1 MLKKRKLLKINKNF
15 NIFIISVNGDNK
27 KYIKTIFYKYNI
39 YMNSGSLKDFLKKYS
54 TLSNDFIDD
63 FYSIYNFNEYNN
75 NDFIINLEIVV
86 KWLDTKKAKIKETL
100 INTYNKNIDYK
111 ISKEKEGKISKSN
124 KEIILLTPDC
134 FKRLCLLSKT
144 KKAEEVRTYYIELEK
159 LLNNY
164 KDYVIEGLKKTVKI
178 LENNQ
183 KEIPKTSKGVIYI
196 LKSPKDIDGIYR
208 FGKTENFKNRLTN
221 YNSSNSDKMEIVM
234 IYETKD
240 IEKIEACVIT
250 QIKELRYK
258 KRKDFYQ
265 ININL
270 LKKIISE
277 CESLTLKY
285 KKRIN
290 KNKNN
295 NYQQGGGDIENLY
308 MYIEKI
314 NL

>member
-1 MLKKRKLLKINKNF
+1 MPLLSF
-15 NIFIISVNGDNK
+15 
-27 KYIKTIFYKYNI
+27 
-39 YMNSGSLKDFLKKYS
+39 KDFLKKYS
-54 TLSNDFIDD
+54 TLSNEFIDN
-63 FYSIYNFNEYNN
+63 FYNVYNFNEYDN
-75 NDFIINLEIVV
+75 NDFIINIQAVSKLLGLKI
-86 KWLDTKKAKIKETL
+86 DRIKEIL
-100 INTYNKNIDYK
+100 INGYKKNTDY
-111 ISKEKEGKISKSN
+111 KISKSN

-183 KEIPKTSKGVIYI
+183 KEIPKTSKGDIQRIFNAKDIARLSSSQALQKSGVIYI

-295 NYQQGGGDIENLY
+295 NDQQGGGNIENLY

>member
-1 MLKKRKLLKINKNF
+1 MPLLSF
-15 NIFIISVNGDNK
+15 
-27 KYIKTIFYKYNI
+27 
-39 YMNSGSLKDFLKKYS
+39 KDFLKKYS
-54 TLSNDFIDD
+54 TISNEFIDI
-63 FYSIYNFNEYNN
+63 FYNVYNFNEYDN
-75 NDFIINLEIVV
+75 NDFIINIQAVSKLLGLKI
-86 KWLDTKKAKIKETL
+86 DRIKEIL
-100 INTYNKNIDYK
+100 INGYKKNTDY
-111 ISKEKEGKISKSN
+111 KISKSN

-164 KDYVIEGLKKTVKI
+164 KDYVIDGLKKTVKI

-183 KEIPKTSKGVIYI
+183 KEIPKTSKGGIQRIFNAKDTARLSSSQALQKSGVIYI

-290 KNKNN
+290 KNNN
-295 NYQQGGGDIENLY
+295 DQQGGGGNTENLY

>member
-1 MLKKRKLLKINKNF
+1 
-15 NIFIISVNGDNK
+15 
-27 KYIKTIFYKYNI
+27 
-39 YMNSGSLKDFLKKYS
+39 
-54 TLSNDFIDD
+54 
-63 FYSIYNFNEYNN
+63 
-75 NDFIINLEIVV
+75 
-86 KWLDTKKAKIKETL
+86 
-100 INTYNKNIDYK
+100 
-111 ISKEKEGKISKSN
+111 
-124 KEIILLTPDC
+124 
-134 FKRLCLLSKT
+134 
-144 KKAEEVRTYYIELEK
+144 
-159 LLNNY
+159 
-164 KDYVIEGLKKTVKI
+164 VIEGLKKTVKI

-183 KEIPKTSKGVIYI
+183 KEIPKTSKGGIQRIFNAKDTARLSSSQTLQKSGVIYI

-221 YNSSNSDKMEIVM
+221 YNSSNSDKMEIVI

-240 IEKIEACVIT
+240 IEKIETCDIT

-258 KRKDFYQ
+258 KRKYFYQ

-290 KNKNN
+290 KNKNDD
-295 NYQQGGGDIENLY
+295 QQGGGDIENLY